1 MLTRQNHPAH
11 RAGPGSVLTLHR
23 WGEKDPER
31 EMVHPNLQFGDYKR
45 KLLEELALIAHQ
57 IILIFF
63 PCFKIQV

>member
-1 MLTRQNHPAH
+1 M
-11 RAGPGSVLTLHR
+11 LTLHR

-31 EMVHPNLQFGDYKR
+31 EMVHPNLQFEDYKR